1 MGIQVLTWDK
11 NKNAAVLNVIPP
23 LFPLLTFVYICG
35 LKQYKNKFSP
45 EPRRKLTVLKEE
57 EQLQYTNDH
66 KRKRCLFNI
75 IFIPYFL
82 SQ

>member
-35 LKQYKNKFSP
+35 LKQYKNKFI
-45 EPRRKLTVLKEE
+45 LA
-57 EQLQYTNDH
+57 
-66 KRKRCLFNI
+66 
-75 IFIPYFL
+75 L
-82 SQ
+82 SVPDEGYP